1 MAHSS
6 RSYDVKLAPS
16 KALKHADFDSG
27 QQKTLKTPKRKK
39 KQSFHS
45 TMSDIT
51 KLPTRYF
58 SKYEPEYWSKK
69 MP

>member
-16 KALKHADFDSG
+16 KALKHADFDRGHKKHSRH
-27 QQKTLKTPKRKK
+27 QREK